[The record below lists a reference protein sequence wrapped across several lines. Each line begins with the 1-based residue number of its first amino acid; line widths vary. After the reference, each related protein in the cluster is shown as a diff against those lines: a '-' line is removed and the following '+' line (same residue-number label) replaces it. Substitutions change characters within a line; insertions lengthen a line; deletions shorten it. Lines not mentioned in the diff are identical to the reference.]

1 MPSPN
6 QRDFPPFTIFSFVFE
21 STFSFGSCI
30 WQSKG
35 PGFCHS
41 HGTTTTSATF
51 CTFNA
56 KQGLLK
62 WAALS

>member
-1 MPSPN
+1 MSSLN
-6 QRDFPPFTIFSFVFE
+6 QRDLPPFAIFSFVFE
-21 STFSFGSCI
+21 STSSLGRCI

-41 HGTTTTSATF
+41 HGTTTSATF

-62 WAALS
+62 WAAFS